1 MYGSAGGSYVVYRRV
16 GFLVEMEWNFSQET
30 KDIWNAGRL
39 PIGYRPRHGF
49 IEPAVLTYSTGI
61 ISNNT
66 AEVEVT
72 PSGIVNFI
80 VAAAVAGGRN
90 IGHCVWIAA

>member
-1 MYGSAGGSYVVYRRV
+1 MVYRHV
-16 GFLVEMEWNFSQET
+16 GTLVEMEWNFSQQT
-30 KDIWNAGRL
+30 IDIWNAGTL
-39 PIGYRPRHGF
+39 PIGYRPRRS
-49 IEPAVLTYSTGI
+49 IREPAMLTYSNGVV
-61 ISNNT
+61 SNNT

-72 PSGIVNFI
+72 SGGIVNFI

>member
-1 MYGSAGGSYVVYRRV
+1 MVYRRV
-16 GFLVEMEWNFSQET
+16 GTLVEMEWNFSQQT
-30 KDIWNAGRL
+30 TGIWNAGTL
-39 PIGYRPRHGF
+39 PIGYRPRRGVR
-49 IEPAVLTYSTGI
+49 EPAMLAYSTGI

-72 PSGIVNFI
+72 SGGIVNFI
-80 VAAAVAGGRN
+80 AAAAVSGGRN